1 MSVPAVSLLM
11 AIHCHQPVGNFGFVF
26 EEAFRNAYE
35 PFLAALE
42 RHPAIRVS
50 LHYSGS
56 LLDWL
61 LEHQPKF
68 LERIRRL
75 VAQGQVELL
84 ASGYYEPILPLI
96 PEADRQGQL
105 SLMRRT
111 LRRRFGCD
119 ATGLWLTERVWEPE
133 LPRTL
138 AGAGIRYTILDVN
151 QFQSARA
158 LLPAHL
164 QIQDEQ
170 GWDLL
175 GCYVTEY
182 AGESVILFPSSQRL
196 RYWMPFQEATRT
208 IEFLKRLSREEVE
221 RPAALDTSSPAGK
234 VPARSPV
241 AITFADDGEKFGLWP
256 KTHAW
261 VYEEG
266 WLEQFF
272 CAVER
277 EASWLTTTTFSDY
290 LNTVGPHGR
299 VYLPCGSYE
308 EMLEWSGGYFR
319 NFFVKYPEANAMHQR
334 MLTVSRQLQEVRSSK
349 LKVRSSKTHQT
360 SNLEPR
366 TSNLL
371 AQAQRELY
379 MAQCN
384 CAYWHGVFG
393 GLYLAHLRRAIY
405 QHLLGAERV
414 VAQAIGRRTW
424 REHVDVDGDGRP
436 EIILRSQTLGVIV
449 DPQDDGTVT
458 ELDFYPKTV
467 NLLDTLSRR
476 YEPYHEHLK
485 ATPAAAASGE
495 RHAPAS
501 IHELVKVKEPGL
513 ETALVYDDHRRSS
526 FRDYALARMP
536 RLEDLLHC
544 AWGEQRLWSSGAWDV
559 QPASGGRLAVDRS
572 AIVLSRRIHAGRLR
586 KTIAV
591 WRKEPRL
598 AFGYQVV
605 DVAIPV
611 VGLEFNLSLRDA
623 HWLAPTWHEEL
634 KECQVHDPS
643 QGVGVRIRL
652 DPAGTVAIFPIET
665 VSESEQGMERTF
677 QGLAFVALWPT
688 HGVRRWAGT
697 VEWTVEASR

>member
-1 MSVPAVSLLM
+1 MAV
-11 AIHCHQPVGNFGFVF
+11 HCHQPVGNFGFVF

-35 PFLAALE
+35 PFLATLE

-61 LEHQPKF
+61 LDHQPKF
-68 LERIRRL
+68 LDRIRRL
-75 VAQGQVELL
+75 VAQRQVELL

-105 SLMRRT
+105 ALMRQT

-133 LPRTL
+133 LPYTL
-138 AGAGIRYTILDVN
+138 ANAGIRYTMLDAN
-151 QFQSARA
+151 QFQSTRA

-164 QIQDEQ
+164 QVHDEQ

-182 AGESVILFPSSQRL
+182 AGESVILFPASQRL
-196 RYWMPFQEATRT
+196 RYWMPFQEVTRT
-208 IEFLKRLSREEVE
+208 IEFLKRLVRQE
-221 RPAALDTSSPAGK
+221 
-234 VPARSPV
+234 PV

-277 EASWLTTTTFSDY
+277 ESSWLTTTTFSDY
-290 LNTVGPHGR
+290 LNAVGPNGR

-334 MLTVSRQLQEVRSSK
+334 MLTVSHQLQGVASSK
-349 LKVRSSKTHQT
+349 LQVQSSKTWRAHGHKNSKLET
-360 SNLEPR
+360 RNLK
-366 TSNLL
+366 LL

-379 MAQCN
+379 QGQCN

-405 QHLLGAERV
+405 QHLLRAEGV
-414 VAQAIGRRTW
+414 VAQVIGRRAS
-424 REHVDVDGDGRP
+424 REQIDVDGDGQP
-436 EIILRSQTLGVIV
+436 EAILRSHALGVVV

-458 ELDFYPKTV
+458 ELDFYPKAT
-467 NLLDTLSRR
+467 NLLDTLTRR
-476 YEPYHEHLK
+476 HEPYHEHLRGTQA
-485 ATPAAAASGE
+485 ATPSGG
-495 RHAPAS
+495 RQTPAS
-501 IHELVKVKEPGL
+501 IHEHVQVKEPGL

-526 FRDYALARMP
+526 FRDYALALMP
-536 RLEDLLHC
+536 RLEDVVHC

-559 QPASGGRLAVDRS
+559 QPTAGGRMAVDRS
-572 AIVLSRRIHAGRLR
+572 AIVLSRRIQTGRLR

-598 AFGYQVV
+598 VFGYQVV
-605 DVAIPV
+605 DVAVPV

-623 HWLAPTWHEEL
+623 RWLKPTWHEEL
-634 KECQVHDPS
+634 EECQVHDPS
-643 QGVGVRIRL
+643 QGVGVTIRL
-652 DPAGTVAIFPIET
+652 DPAGTVAMFPIET
-665 VSESEQGMERTF
+665 VSESEQGLERTF

-697 VEWTVEASR
+697 VEWTVEAL

>member
-1 MSVPAVSLLM
+1 MSAPAVSLLM

-35 PFLAALE
+35 PFLATLE

-61 LEHQPKF
+61 LDHQPGF
-68 LERIRRL
+68 LDRIRRL

-84 ASGYYEPILPLI
+84 AAGYYEPILPLI

-105 SLMRRT
+105 ALMRRT

-138 AGAGIRYTILDVN
+138 AHAGIRYTMLDVN
-151 QFQSARA
+151 QFQPIRA

-164 QIQDEQ
+164 QVHDEQ

-182 AGESVILFPSSQRL
+182 AGEAMTLFPASQRL
-196 RYWMPFQEATRT
+196 RYWMPFQEGART
-208 IEFLKRLSREEVE
+208 VEFLKRLVRQE
-221 RPAALDTSSPAGK
+221 
-234 VPARSPV
+234 PV

-290 LNTVGPHGR
+290 LNAVGSSGR

-319 NFFVKYPEANAMHQR
+319 NFFVRYPEANAMHQR
-334 MLTVSRQLQEVRSSK
+334 MLAVSRALQGAASEKRK
-349 LKVRSSKTHQT
+349 AG
-360 SNLEPR
+360 
-366 TSNLL
+366 L

-393 GLYLAHLRRAIY
+393 GLYLAHLRRAVY
-405 QHLLGAERV
+405 QHLLGAERAL
-414 VAQAIGRRTW
+414 AQAVGRRAW

-436 EIILRSQTLGVIV
+436 EAILRSHALRVVV

-485 ATPAAAASGE
+485 ATRSAAASGE
-495 RHAPAS
+495 RQAPAS

-526 FRDYALARMP
+526 FRDYALAVMP

-559 QPASGGRLAVDRS
+559 QPASGGRRAVDRS
-572 AIVLSRRIHAGRLR
+572 AIVLSRRIHDGRLR
-586 KTIAV
+586 KTVAV

-598 AFGYQVV
+598 AFGYQIV
-605 DVAIPV
+605 DVAVPV

-623 HWLAPTWHEEL
+623 RWLAPTWHEEL
-634 KECQVHDPS
+634 EECQVQDPS

-652 DPAGTVAIFPIET
+652 DPAGTVAMFPIET
-665 VSESEQGMERTF
+665 VSESEQGLERTF

-688 HGVRRWAGT
+688 HGARRWAGT
-697 VEWTVEASR
+697 VEWTVEAL